1 MTPITSI
8 GEFVLSVGSSDYI
21 LKPSFEHIS
30 LIGTPAEIVQ
40 CYGTLNGLGIDYDS
54 IQSITDFASSQKRF
68 PPNGVFAQAMA
79 SGTYTKE
86 MTRAAA
92 LVIMCCCYDD
102 CSDLVGE
109 YVDVG
114 GRVEFRRGIMPELEM
129 IHTARNLM
137 EHGII
142 GKVKLRK
149 LQKNEGKNEFTKEF
163 HCAEYISAA
172 RVHFSMSRQEAG
184 DLTMTEFMEL
194 MKIKF
199 PDSAKGF
206 TREEYDNLM
215 DDYDKRR
222 AARLNKNG
230 R

>member
-8 GEFVLSVGSSDYI
+8 GEFVLSVGSSDYL

-30 LIGTPAEIVQ
+30 LIGTPSEIVQ
-40 CYGTLNGLGIDYDS
+40 CYATLNGLGVDYDC
-54 IQSITDFASSQKRF
+54 IQSITDFASSLQKYPANPIF
-68 PPNGVFAQAMA
+68 GQAMS
-79 SGTYTKE
+79 SGIYTKD

-92 LVIMCCCYDD
+92 LVVMCCCYDD
-102 CSDLVGE
+102 CADLTGE
-109 YVDVG
+109 YVDVD
-114 GRVEFRRGIMPELEM
+114 GRVEFRHGRLPDLEM
-129 IHTARNLM
+129 IHLARSLM

-142 GKVKLRK
+142 GKVKMRK
-149 LQKNEGKNEFTKEF
+149 LQKNEGKNEYTKEF

-199 PDSAKGF
+199 PDAAKGF

>member
-8 GEFVLSVGSSDYI
+8 GEFVLSVGSSDYF

-30 LIGTPAEIVQ
+30 LIGTPAEIVT
-40 CYGTLNGLGIDYDS
+40 CYATLNGLGVDYDS
-54 IQSITDFASSQKRF
+54 IQSITDFAASQKKY
-68 PPNGVFAQAMA
+68 PPNRILGDAIA
-79 SGTYTKE
+79 SGQYTRE
-86 MTRAAA
+86 ISRAAA

-102 CSDLVGE
+102 CAELTGE
-109 YVDVG
+109 YVDNQG
-114 GRVEFRRGIMPELEM
+114 KLEFKPGIMPELEM

-142 GKVKLRK
+142 GKVKTRK
-149 LQKNEGKNEFTKEF
+149 LQKNEGRNDYTKEF
-163 HCAEYISAA
+163 HSVEYISAA
-172 RVHFSMSRQEAG
+172 RVHFNMTRQEAG

>member
-40 CYGTLNGLGIDYDS
+40 CYGTLNGLGVDYDS

-68 PPNGVFAQAMA
+68 PPNSVFSQAMA

-92 LVIMCCCYDD
+92 LVIMCCCYED
-102 CSDLVGE
+102 CAELVGE
-109 YVDVG
+109 YVDIE
-114 GRVEFRRGIMPELEM
+114 GRVEFKRGIMPELEM

-142 GKVKLRK
+142 GKVKVRK